1 MRKINN
7 ILIAIL
13 WLLAMTL
20 VANFWFNTKYGFNIF
35 SGSHWQYLA
44 YMQATTQPIKP
55 SFYISFIVLI
65 IITVIGLYILLQPR
79 RRHIVLPVIDRSTPP
94 MPNAAPITEPA
105 PENPEIAREPVQ
117 NETSPKQ
124 DAAPAPWAKKTVE
137 PAPQSIPN
145 TTPMAR
151 PPRLNIPNVPRS
163 PMPTVPLKSTQPTLS
178 GNTGMDNTEIQNIF
192 ESAGYIT
199 KGSPRIKGIQTSI
212 IAIGN
217 DEVLWIGANG
227 ISTPDMQRTIDT
239 LNGIFT
245 DTLEDIEIH
254 IHAFIIGA
262 TDNDNG
268 DIMHFANVEELRAYI
283 SSHPNSPGD
292 DDDAENMDAYSAYIG
307 TVVDYIR
314 KI

>member
-7 ILIAIL
+7 ILIGLL

-44 YMQATTQPIKP
+44 YMQATTQTIKP
-55 SFYISFIVLI
+55 SFYISFVLLI

-79 RRHIVLPVIDRSTPP
+79 HRHIVMPIIDRSTPP
-94 MPNAAPITEPA
+94 
-105 PENPEIAREPVQ
+105 V
-117 NETSPKQ
+117 
-124 DAAPAPWAKKTVE
+124 
-137 PAPQSIPN
+137 PN
-145 TTPMAR
+145 TTPVNEQTLESQTQTPEPIQTETPPKQDKKPTEPVSQPTTTMTPAR
-151 PPRLNIPNVPRS
+151 PPRLNIPNVSRA
-163 PMPTVPLKSTQPTLS
+163 PMPSVPLKSTPTTTYE
-178 GNTGMDNTEIQNIF
+178 NTTMDNSEIQNIF
-192 ESAGYIT
+192 ESAGYVV
-199 KGSPRIKGIQTSI
+199 KGSPRIKGIQTSV

-217 DEVLWIGANG
+217 QEVLWLGANG
-227 ISTPDMQRTIDT
+227 ISTTDMQRTVDT
-239 LNGIFT
+239 LNGVFT

-262 TDNDNG
+262 TDNDAG
-268 DIMHFANVEELRAYI
+268 DIMHFANTNELREYI

-292 DDDAENMDAYSAYIG
+292 DEDDAENMDAYSAYIG